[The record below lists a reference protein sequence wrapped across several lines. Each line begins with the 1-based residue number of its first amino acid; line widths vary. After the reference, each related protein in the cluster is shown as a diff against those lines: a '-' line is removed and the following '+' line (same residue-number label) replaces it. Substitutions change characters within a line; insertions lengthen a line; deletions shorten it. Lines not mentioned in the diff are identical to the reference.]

1 MKYISSALLA
11 TASPT
16 LAVATFTESFN
27 SDNALWDSATRG
39 VGATWVSSGGADGGG
54 YITND
59 LDFSGNAHGD
69 ARSVIR
75 AEVNFGPPPSV
86 ASGGAFVGDWLADNV
101 SSFSVS
107 VRHNASVPLSYFAR
121 FADPVNFPGEFATTF
136 TPILPNTWTEITFA
150 INENNPQFVSFEGQS
165 FSSVFDNIGDIQIG
179 VSVPASLAGL
189 DDTITITFDIDSAT
203 VTTVPEPSIALLA
216 VVGLAGLSRRK
227 RN

>member
-16 LAVATFTESFN
+16 LAVTTFTESFN

-39 VGATWVSSGGADGGG
+39 VEATWISSGGADGGG
-54 YITND
+54 HITND
-59 LDFSGNAHGD
+59 LDFSGD
-69 ARSVIR
+69 AAEDSRSVIR

-121 FADPVNFPGEFATTF
+121 FADPVNFPGAIAITFA
-136 TPILPNTWTEITFA
+136 PILPNTWTEITFA
-150 INENNPQFVSFEGQS
+150 IDENNPQFVSFEGQS
-165 FSSVFDNIGDIQIG
+165 FSSVFDNIGDIP
-179 VSVPASLAGL
+179 VSYTHLTLPTKA
-189 DDTITITFDIDSAT
+189 
-203 VTTVPEPSIALLA
+203 
-216 VVGLAGLSRRK
+216 
-227 RN
+227 